1 MRFDAMTDDAMKDA
15 VICAVIIEG
24 AMIDKVVADYN
35 R

>member
-1 MRFDAMTDDAMKDA
+1 MKFDAMKDA

-24 AMIDKVVADYN
+24 AMIDKVVTDYN